1 MGEFKTRQIP
11 LAQIISLKTKNLNQ
25 FACGEMRKQHGA
37 KITLYTVG
45 WWYVKKWYCMLSK
58 VSTRK
63 TYCVPLINQKHV
75 HVLIYWVWLIYKEHG
90 RTKKWNVCLYNLIGN
105 KDTLDTIP
113 KSKGI
118 NTRDELLKFHSKY
131 YSSNIMSL
139 AVLGKGELRHPTS
152 VSTLPRKKKLINICI
167 GI

>member
-1 MGEFKTRQIP
+1 MENSNDSNYLFKNKKLESVCKWGNVKITWDKNNPLYSSMVIYKEEIP
-11 LAQIISLKTKNLNQ
+11 LL
-25 FACGEMRKQHGA
+25 
-37 KITLYTVG
+37 
-45 WWYVKKWYCMLSK
+45 K

-63 TYCVPLINQKHV
+63 TRNIVPLINQKH
-75 HVLIYWVWLIYKEHG
+75 WLIYKEHG
-90 RTKKWNVCLYNLIGN
+90 RIRKWNACLYNLTGN

-139 AVLGKGELRHPTS
+139 AVLGKGEWRILLLYRLH
-152 VSTLPRKKKLINICI
+152 
-167 GI
+167 

>member
-1 MGEFKTRQIP
+1 
-11 LAQIISLKTKNLNQ
+11 
-25 FACGEMRKQHGA
+25 
-37 KITLYTVG
+37 
-45 WWYVKKWYCMLSK
+45 MLSK

-152 VSTLPRKKKLINICI
+152 VSTLPRKKKIDQHMHRNIVGDMFLFYLDMEEKVKKHTKI
-167 GI
+167 EIIMHQYSYP

>member
-1 MGEFKTRQIP
+1 MKCP
-11 LAQIISLKTKNLNQ
+11 
-25 FACGEMRKQHGA
+25 
-37 KITLYTVG
+37 
-45 WWYVKKWYCMLSK
+45 
-58 VSTRK
+58 
-63 TYCVPLINQKHV
+63 
-75 HVLIYWVWLIYKEHG
+75 
-90 RTKKWNVCLYNLIGN
+90 YNLIGN

-152 VSTLPRKKKLINICI
+152 VSTFLRKTKN
-167 GI
+167 

>member
-1 MGEFKTRQIP
+1 MI
-11 LAQIISLKTKNLNQ
+11 LLL
-25 FACGEMRKQHGA
+25 
-37 KITLYTVG
+37 
-45 WWYVKKWYCMLSK
+45 K

-63 TYCVPLINQKHV
+63 TYCVPLINQKQV
-75 HVLIYWVWLIYKEHG
+75 YVLIYWVLLIYKEHG

-139 AVLGKGELRHPTS
+139 AVLGKGEWRILLLYRLYWGKQFQYINHIWMMNHAFWHMF
-152 VSTLPRKKKLINICI
+152 STAVHMIW